1 MGDENLYL
9 QVDKELKSG
18 IKDDAI
24 WAKARALSKGD
35 DKESTHKYIEL
46 KVQHMKDTVR
56 SQKNEEL
63 LSVAKK
69 GGKAI
74 GFVGIIFLS
83 LFVLFFL
90 VYVIPNLI

>member
-9 QVDKELKSG
+9 QVDKELKAG

-35 DKESTHKYIEL
+35 DKESTHEYIEL

-63 LSVAKK
+63 LSVAK
-69 GGKAI
+69 AI
-74 GFVGIIFLS
+74 GFVGIVFLS

-90 VYVIPNLI
+90 IYVIQNLI